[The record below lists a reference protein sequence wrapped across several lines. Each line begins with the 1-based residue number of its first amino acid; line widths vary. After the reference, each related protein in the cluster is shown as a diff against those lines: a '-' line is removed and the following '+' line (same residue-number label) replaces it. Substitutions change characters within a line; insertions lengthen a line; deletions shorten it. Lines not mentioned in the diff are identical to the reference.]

1 VRELIFV
8 GEHRCD
14 VDEQGRLTLPSEIS
28 SRVASQ
34 PEDAGWFIHLRAD
47 GKHWLMRAPHAGAV
61 RVDVDDQGRLL
72 LPRESVGAPESGGT
86 IMLIGVR
93 DHLELWNE
101 ADWDTY
107 RADVMKRFMPKS
119 KSQSKHQ

>member
-8 GEHRCD
+8 GEHRCH
-14 VDEQGRLTLPSEIS
+14 VDEQGRLTLPSEIP

-34 PEDAGWFIHLRAD
+34 PDDAGWFIHLRAD
-47 GKHWLMRAPHAGAV
+47 GKHWLARAPHAAAV

-72 LPRESVGAPESGGT
+72 LPSDSVGSLDLGGD

-101 ADWDTY
+101 ADWD
-107 RADVMKRFMPKS
+107 A
-119 KSQSKHQ
+119 